1 MSFKNDKRE
10 DFQNNEEWKVMHKD
24 SGLKDAYIK
33 VYLVPPTYS

>member
-10 DFQNNEEWKVMHKD
+10 DFQNNEVKVMHKD

-33 VYLVPPTYS
+33 VYLVPRTYS